1 MGLEVILLVLAVPPA
16 ALAVVQLVALIR
28 RR

>member
-16 ALAVVQLVALIR
+16 AIAVVQLVAMFKR
-28 RR
+28 R